1 MIENNPIYIK
11 LASIDDRMIYRQFCK
26 VNAPIYL
33 KGDKIN
39 AKLVIEKLEND
50 QPIKFKGLTVSLVA
64 KVFKEKHIVEDFI
77 LTTKKFKEDS
87 EIVGNGIIDKPNT
100 EYQFIFD
107 GLNFNCP
114 SYFGFKYK
122 IMYYVEIIIIQQQRW
137 NQNISLYE
145 PIYLLDPVPDQFP
158 KQPVSK
164 SIEHENISLN
174 VYFDQG
180 IIPLNG
186 TIHGQM
192 AFGDTTKSNILQVT
206 LDAIFSETYD
216 GKTEETKIVEYE
228 VMDGCPRS
236 GTTVPFMIQL
246 QQYKLSYL
254 QDTSKSKLTTQ
265 FFIEIKVSCKNN
277 ILITSRQPFQL
288 FLPKL

>member
-1 MIENNPIYIK
+1 MAENNPIVIK
-11 LASIDDRMIYRQFCK
+11 FASIEDRINYKQFCK

-33 KGDKIN
+33 KGDKII

-50 QPIKFKGLTVSLVA
+50 QPIKFRGFTVSIIERI
-64 KVFKEKHIVEDFI
+64 FKEKHKIEETI
-77 LTTKKFKEDS
+77 LTSKTFKEDS
-87 EIVGNGIIDKPNT
+87 EIVGNGVIEKPNT

-107 GLNFNCP
+107 KINFSCP
-114 SYFGFKYK
+114 SYYGLKYK
-122 IMYYVEIIIIQQQRW
+122 IMYYVEIAIQQRW
-137 NQNISLYE
+137 NQEILVCE
-145 PIYLLDPVPDQFP
+145 PVYLLDPVPDAFP

-164 SIEHENISLN
+164 SIDHENVSLN

-186 TIHGQM
+186 TIHGQI
-192 AFGDTTKSNILQVT
+192 AFGDTSNSGLLQVT
-206 LDAIFSETYD
+206 LDAIVAETYD
-216 GKTEETKIVEYE
+216 GKTEETTVVEYE

-246 QQYKLSYL
+246 QPFRLSLL
-254 QDTSKSKLTTQ
+254 QDKSKIITQ
-265 FFIEIKVSCKNN
+265 FFIEIKVRCKNN
-277 ILITSRQPFQL
+277 SFSSRQPFQL